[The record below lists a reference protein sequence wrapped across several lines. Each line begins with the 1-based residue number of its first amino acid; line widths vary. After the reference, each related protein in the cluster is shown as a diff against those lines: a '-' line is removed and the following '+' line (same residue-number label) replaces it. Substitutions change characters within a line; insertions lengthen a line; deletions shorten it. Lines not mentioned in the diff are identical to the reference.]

1 MKNKFK
7 YKYGTAFKII
17 LFGFLLAWI
26 AIFAINVMKVANL
39 FIFYSQ
45 DVVAEI
51 TCIVSSLFAIAIWF
65 CLFNLKYVV
74 TDKIA
79 LKFGFVD
86 IIKGKFKVDK
96 TIKIVQATNQEKLYI
111 NLVVDDHPH
120 IALINVHPTDFEPFA
135 NCVRSK
141 NPKVLFDQAEVE
153 QNINEDE

>member
-7 YKYGTAFKII
+7 YKYSTAFKII
-17 LFGFLLAWI
+17 LFAFLFAWL

-39 FIFYSQ
+39 FIFYSR
-45 DVVAEI
+45 DIVAEI
-51 TCIVSSLFAIAIWF
+51 TCIVASVVAIAIWF

-79 LKFGFVD
+79 LKFGFID
-86 IIKGKFKVDK
+86 IIKGKFRVDK

-111 NLVVDDHPH
+111 NLVVDDQPH
-120 IALINVHPTDFEPFA
+120 IALINVNPSDFGPFA

-141 NPKVLFDQAEVE
+141 NPKVLFDQAEIEENV
-153 QNINEDE
+153 DE

>member
-1 MKNKFK
+1 
-7 YKYGTAFKII
+7 
-17 LFGFLLAWI
+17 
-26 AIFAINVMKVANL
+26 MKVANL
-39 FIFYSQ
+39 FMFYSQ

-51 TCIVSSLFAIAIWF
+51 TCIVASLFAIAILL

-74 TDKIA
+74 TDKIS

-86 IIKGKFKVDK
+86 IIKGKFNVDK

-111 NLVVDDHPH
+111 NLVVDDQPH
-120 IALINVHPTDFEPFA
+120 IALININSADFEPFA

-141 NPKVLFDQAEVE
+141 NPKALFDQAEIE

>member
-7 YKYGTAFKII
+7 YKYSTAFKII
-17 LFGFLLAWI
+17 LFAFLFAWL

-39 FIFYSQ
+39 FIFYSR
-45 DVVAEI
+45 DIVAEI
-51 TCIVSSLFAIAIWF
+51 TCIVASVVAIAIWF

-79 LKFGFVD
+79 LKFGFID
-86 IIKGKFKVDK
+86 IIKGKFRVDK

-111 NLVVDDHPH
+111 NLVVDDQPH
-120 IALINVHPTDFEPFA
+120 IALINVNPSDFEPFA

-141 NPKVLFDQAEVE
+141 NPKVLFDQAEIEENV
-153 QNINEDE
+153 DE